1 MSDGQYKLTGVLP
14 ECAEGQ
20 LLVRFCNLSLNDIYV
35 PREVS
40 VPGADGSFAAR
51 YQVSGGGQAAIAA
64 DGPGRTTS
72 VVCPG
77 GVVGRTFTSAEYGLL
92 TAPASAAAD
101 ALLVQAVEPAVAESS
116 APVVDQSA
124 PTPSP
129 GSATALAPPPDRV
142 AQGFLEAMAAGDEAA
157 ARGYA
162 TDKAI
167 QDFKDQSQESRAYPL
182 PLLCS
187 ALSAEDAVSLGGEMS
202 CSSTGEF
209 STLDFVLKE
218 ESLGW
223 MVVGAYGG
231 LIE

>member
-14 ECAEGQ
+14 ECTEGQ
-20 LLVRFCNLSLNDIYV
+20 LLVRFCNLSLNDIDV

-40 VPGADGSFAAR
+40 VPGADGSFTAR

-124 PTPSP
+124 PTPSS
-129 GSATALAPPPDRV
+129 GSATALALPPDRV
-142 AQGFLEAMAAGDEAA
+142 AQGFLEAMAAGDEP
-157 ARGYA
+157 ARGYG

-167 QDFKDQSQESRAYPL
+167 QDFKDQSQESSAYPL
-182 PLLCS
+182 PLCS